1 MYSLWTFT
9 KWLMAQTA
17 VLPKCPGTWLSGERS
32 LETGFE
38 PSDGP
43 CRSGWHKENNE
54 MSPHVKFNY
63 IAQAFKE
70 TGEASVRVCLYK
82 MTAYSVTSLFP
93 PSPHW
98 LKNTIILV
106 LCFCFV
112 SFCIVS
118 CDDILALLPPSAESS
133 NASLLTN
140 AEKIATITTTHTAQQ
155 QAAPEARWGAR
166 QKTDLH
172 NNEMSF
178 GATPRL
184 GLIFHAFS
192 VSGPTLNQNRSHF
205 PRKPP
210 LPSPP
215 RSNPQALRWGR
226 EAPQS

>member
-1 MYSLWTFT
+1 
-9 KWLMAQTA
+9 
-17 VLPKCPGTWLSGERS
+17 
-32 LETGFE
+32 
-38 PSDGP
+38 
-43 CRSGWHKENNE
+43 

-155 QAAPEARWGAR
+155 QAAPEAR
-166 QKTDLH
+166 
-172 NNEMSF
+172 
-178 GATPRL
+178 
-184 GLIFHAFS
+184 
-192 VSGPTLNQNRSHF
+192 
-205 PRKPP
+205 
-210 LPSPP
+210 
-215 RSNPQALRWGR
+215 
-226 EAPQS
+226 

>member
-17 VLPKCPGTWLSGERS
+17 VLPKCAGTWLSGERS

-38 PSDGP
+38 PRGGP

-54 MSPHVKFNY
+54 MSPHVKLNY

-82 MTAYSVTSLFP
+82 MTAYSITSLFP
-93 PSPHW
+93 RLLIGWKTQSFSFFVF
-98 LKNTIILV
+98 V
-106 LCFCFV
+106 LCV
-112 SFCIVS
+112 IS

-166 QKTDLH
+166 QKTDLP

-178 GATPRL
+178 GATPCL
-184 GLIFHAFS
+184 GLICHAFS
-192 VSGPTLNQNRSHF
+192 VSGPTLNQNRSHL

-226 EAPQS
+226 EASQS

>member
-1 MYSLWTFT
+1 MDPVGRVDTRKTMKCLHMWNLIISPRLSRKLERLLLEYVYT
-9 KWLMAQTA
+9 KWQHIQL
-17 VLPKCPGTWLSGERS
+17 
-32 LETGFE
+32 
-38 PSDGP
+38 
-43 CRSGWHKENNE
+43 
-54 MSPHVKFNY
+54 
-63 IAQAFKE
+63 QAF
-70 TGEASVRVCLYK
+70 S
-82 MTAYSVTSLFP
+82 P

-155 QAAPEARWGAR
+155 QAAPEARWGAW
-166 QKTDLH
+166 QKTDLP